1 MSSRPTRKPRPCLVG
16 CALAGFVLSGAV
28 AHQASAAEPAAEK
41 PQTKLVDGVSDAT
54 PPPARPEADKKA
66 DKKAD
71 QPAETA
77 AKDGDKKPASDG
89 KKPGEGGG
97 IQVERTAGGQK
108 LFRITQGLVIDGQQQ
123 KPNAFYVLQR
133 ASAPYDWEELSENF
147 LSRIGKA
154 AQKKPF

>member
-1 MSSRPTRKPRPCLVG
+1 M
-16 CALAGFVLSGAV
+16 LAGSMLAAATQSLAAPNDPAAAAPAPAAAASAKPQPPRADG
-28 AHQASAAEPAAEK
+28 ASAATATPTPAPAA
-41 PQTKLVDGVSDAT
+41 
-54 PPPARPEADKKA
+54 ADKKA
-66 DKKAD
+66 A
-71 QPAETA
+71 P
-77 AKDGDKKPASDG
+77 KDGEKPAVADG
-89 KKPGEGGG
+89 KKPGEAAAPSN
-97 IQVERTAGGQK
+97 IQVERTSGGQK

>member
-1 MSSRPTRKPRPCLVG
+1 MSSRPTRKPRQCLVG
-16 CALAGFVLSGAV
+16 CTLAGFVLSGAV
-28 AHQASAAEPAAEK
+28 THQASAAEPAADK
-41 PQTKLVDGVSDAT
+41 PQTKRVDGVSDNA
-54 PPPARPEADKKA
+54 PPPTSPDPEKTADTKV
-66 DKKAD
+66 DK
-71 QPAETA
+71 PAETA